1 MFQDRRDAGQQLA
14 EQLAKFAGSQP
25 VLLAIPRGG
34 VEIAAE
40 VAVKLKAKIDLVF
53 PRKIGSPGNP
63 ELAVGAVAAS
73 GQVIVNKQLQAQL
86 GISDK
91 DIDYLA
97 DKELREIERRRK
109 LYLGERQVISL
120 KGKTAIIIDDGL
132 ATGYTAK
139 AAVLATKARQPQSVV
154 LAVPVAPVETVES
167 MKSEV
172 DELICLSMVKEF
184 YAIGQFYYNFSQVSD
199 SQVISIIEK
208 YGIKRSK

>member
-139 AAVLATKARQPQSVV
+139 AAILATKARQPQSVV